1 MQSSH
6 IPIAQE
12 KSPIL
17 AGLIGTFDQW
27 KKSISLFTRGGGGTM
42 SALQRC
48 QREISTARTGRMI
61 QKLVLKWFQIYRGDI
76 NTCTSYIFYW
86 QEKTTSF

>member
-27 KKSISLFTRGGGGTM
+27 KKSISSFTRGGGGTM

-48 QREISTARTGRMI
+48 QREISTARTGRLILKISIEMVSNI
-61 QKLVLKWFQIYRGDI
+61 QR
-76 NTCTSYIFYW
+76 
-86 QEKTTSF
+86 